1 MILYMYIAPGQGQI
15 TSDDKISTSY
25 RAFVTLIIF
34 VMFHHDTPTSEGTRG
49 QIPFFSGAGTD
60 NSNGANFEH
69 HRKLLSL

>member
-15 TSDDKISTSY
+15 ASDDKISTSY

-34 VMFHHDTPTSEGTRG
+34 VMFHHDTPTSEDTRG
-49 QIPFFSGAGTD
+49 QKPFLGAGTD